1 MPTRMAVPPLVYVPA
16 AGTPVSDTQTK
27 DEASEKYVPMNF
39 SAVDKTVLTPQGRQ
53 EMEGVASPIKF
64 TDALQNGDALKVN
77 PQGGALMEALGFG
90 LNKVEENDPDFYMPD
105 GQGKKLSETYQMFTN
120 EQTPEGNPGVIVKL
134 TNLVEKYGTPFY
146 LMDRK
151 SGHLYVLHEKGY
163 KRIEEKGHL
172 YPSESMIIAGALDE
186 NRGNPFVITQSS
198 RLPETPV
205 AESTRVPLK
214 TSTDKREV
222 KEKKESLTPDGLLE
236 KEQTEW
242 YQKELKEAEEDMVHA
257 YLEKSK
263 LEYEEVEIIKQRALK
278 AQEEFEIL
286 ERKQNENKEIHE
298 KMKEEIK
305 KMDQAVANSSS
316 FIQRMKNKDPQ
327 QITYEKTISD
337 FWDASDVPQGS
348 LPVKI
353 ASYPSLESLNE
364 EPKDELTEAD
374 YEYYDRKRKI
384 LVEKMAMAN
393 DIYLAH
399 LQNYDQKD
407 PKDKS
412 QKFLFQYNEVGNKL
426 NKQFDIVAE
435 RLRLPLE
442 QPLMT
447 YPSLGNLMDVIQQE
461 DMGDKNREYFQE
473 MSKEVKIKNDI
484 AQKVLNNRLSVI
496 KTLAE
501 KEKTNFQ
508 YKKYQKESKKLLD
521 FCEKMIG
528 KREKEIDSLELEQ
541 PEGVPKV
548 KEISKEKLNEKIKEI
563 IDQPQYVKPIEEN
576 TLPPHYSREMSRYE
590 PPNPIKQKER
600 KDLIEKVKEMTSEES
615 KGGKRE
621 KSVEV
626 DTDLSWDHEGLK
638 PLPKA
643 PKNKLTESP
652 KPPRTPRVPKAKV
665 NTEETLKKDQ
675 PVFNGDS
682 KEGKHP
688 EIPHE
693 ENKDRKEASLEKRL
707 DPGIGKRNGKNDKK
721 WDSKSPE
728 NPIDKKTAR
737 WIEEQNEFLGKQ
749 KEKEFEKDKK
759 ERDPPV
765 FNPNGPVKVLQ
776 KPRAAHH
783 TGYEQPPQYL
793 MGAQRNQALH
803 PPMVETNRGDGSW
816 RSQGKRYPLKE
827 RQRTQGDGYGKQYGT
842 SGERR
847 GYQTYRTDRTQPQ
860 SHNTAY
866 RLQRQGSYYPTKD
879 IENEQGGN
887 GGGEDKNDKKKYRNT
902 GVKHGNNSHEESDM
916 EDSYEFEI
924 TSQQLSQVTP
934 GGGALKVKLSK
945 KKPLKI
951 TAGAPDGQSETIPM
965 ELECNWGSK
974 RTAPSTHV
982 DTTSES
988 TLPTRGS
995 GAPLFITP
1003 IHPEN
1008 NEGPQTRTSTK
1019 RVNDLKGSTNYRF
1032 TKERVTQVQG
1042 SDT

>member
-1 MPTRMAVPPLVYVPA
+1 M
-16 AGTPVSDTQTK
+16 
-27 DEASEKYVPMNF
+27 
-39 SAVDKTVLTPQGRQ
+39 
-53 EMEGVASPIKF
+53 
-64 TDALQNGDALKVN
+64 
-77 PQGGALMEALGFG
+77 
-90 LNKVEENDPDFYMPD
+90 
-105 GQGKKLSETYQMFTN
+105 
-120 EQTPEGNPGVIVKL
+120 
-134 TNLVEKYGTPFY
+134 
-146 LMDRK
+146 
-151 SGHLYVLHEKGY
+151 
-163 KRIEEKGHL
+163 
-172 YPSESMIIAGALDE
+172 
-186 NRGNPFVITQSS
+186 
-198 RLPETPV
+198 
-205 AESTRVPLK
+205 
-214 TSTDKREV
+214 
-222 KEKKESLTPDGLLE
+222 
-236 KEQTEW
+236 
-242 YQKELKEAEEDMVHA
+242 
-257 YLEKSK
+257 
-263 LEYEEVEIIKQRALK
+263 
-278 AQEEFEIL
+278 
-286 ERKQNENKEIHE
+286 
-298 KMKEEIK
+298 
-305 KMDQAVANSSS
+305 
-316 FIQRMKNKDPQ
+316 
-327 QITYEKTISD
+327 
-337 FWDASDVPQGS
+337 
-348 LPVKI
+348 
-353 ASYPSLESLNE
+353 
-364 EPKDELTEAD
+364 
-374 YEYYDRKRKI
+374 
-384 LVEKMAMAN
+384 
-393 DIYLAH
+393 
-399 LQNYDQKD
+399 
-407 PKDKS
+407 
-412 QKFLFQYNEVGNKL
+412 GNKL

-473 MSKEVKIKNDI
+473 MSKEVEIKNDI

-496 KTLAE
+496 KTPAE
-501 KEKTNFQ
+501 KEKTNLQ
-508 YKKYQKESKKLLD
+508 YKEYQKESKKLLD
-521 FCEKMIG
+521 FCEKMMG
-528 KREKEIDSLELEQ
+528 KRGKKIDSLELEQ

-548 KEISKEKLNEKIKEI
+548 KEISKEKLNEKIKI
-563 IDQPQYVKPIEEN
+563 IDQPQYVKPIGEN

-643 PKNKLTESP
+643 PKDKLTESP

-682 KEGKHP
+682 KEGECP

-693 ENKDRKEASLEKRL
+693 ENKDRKEASLKKRP

-721 WDSKSPE
+721 WNSKSLE

-776 KPRAAHH
+776 RSRATHH
-783 TGYEQPPQYL
+783 TGYEQPPQHL
-793 MGAQRNQALH
+793 IGAQRDQVPH
-803 PPMVETNRGDGSW
+803 PSMVVTNRGDGSW
-816 RSQGKRYPLKE
+816 RSQMKRYPLKE
-827 RQRTQGDGYGKQYGT
+827 RQRTQGGGYGQQYGT
-842 SGERR
+842 GGERR
-847 GYQTYRTDRTQPQ
+847 NYQTYRTDRTQPQ

-866 RLQRQGSYYPTKD
+866 RSQRQGSYFPTTSTG
-879 IENEQGGN
+879 NEQGGN
-887 GGGEDKNDKKKYRNT
+887 GGGEDRNDKKKYRNT
-902 GVKHGNNSHEESDM
+902 RVNHENDSHEESDT

-934 GGGALKVKLSK
+934 GGGALKIKLSK

-965 ELECNWGSK
+965 ELERNWGSK
-974 RTAPSTHV
+974 RVVPSSHV

-988 TLPTRGS
+988 TIPTRGS

-1003 IHPEN
+1003 IHPEDN
-1008 NEGPQTRTSTK
+1008 KGPQTGTSTK
-1019 RVNDLKGSTNYRF
+1019 RVDDLKGSTNYGI

-1042 SDT
+1042 SNTRKSQGPARDRDPPGNGVEETHLEGPVGIRDFQVKEGVLPEEMVIGKEEEEVMMILTPVMMGMEMILPPQTPPPQGKGNIKVPNMFMYFKDLLDQKVKRVNLDKQEEMVEMGKISP